1 MAIPARWNCNNVQNS
16 RHRVFLPIIIIRYSL
31 LQNSWIL
38 LDCKVRKRKSAVRTQ
53 SGAYLE
59 RFIDHELLDMKNSN
73 SADKDKLSSG
83 SRLLQK
89 VNEAMNIPDPERAAR
104 IQLLKKQVQN
114 GTYKVDA
121 DKVAQSMLRDLIKD
135 LL

>member
-1 MAIPARWNCNNVQNS
+1 
-16 RHRVFLPIIIIRYSL
+16 
-31 LQNSWIL
+31 
-38 LDCKVRKRKSAVRTQ
+38 
-53 SGAYLE
+53 
-59 RFIDHELLDMKNSN
+59 MKNSN

-104 IQLLKKQVQN
+104 IQLLKEQVQK

-121 DKVAQSMLRDLIKD
+121 DKVAQSMLKDLIKD
-135 LL
+135 L

>member
-1 MAIPARWNCNNVQNS
+1 
-16 RHRVFLPIIIIRYSL
+16 
-31 LQNSWIL
+31 
-38 LDCKVRKRKSAVRTQ
+38 
-53 SGAYLE
+53 
-59 RFIDHELLDMKNSN
+59 MKNSN

-104 IQLLKKQVQN
+104 IQLLKKQVEQ

-121 DKVAQSMLRDLIKD
+121 DKVALSMLKDLIKD
-135 LL
+135 L

>member
-1 MAIPARWNCNNVQNS
+1 
-16 RHRVFLPIIIIRYSL
+16 
-31 LQNSWIL
+31 
-38 LDCKVRKRKSAVRTQ
+38 
-53 SGAYLE
+53 
-59 RFIDHELLDMKNSN
+59 MKNSN

-104 IQLLKKQVQN
+104 IQLLKEQVQK

>member
-1 MAIPARWNCNNVQNS
+1 
-16 RHRVFLPIIIIRYSL
+16 
-31 LQNSWIL
+31 
-38 LDCKVRKRKSAVRTQ
+38 
-53 SGAYLE
+53 
-59 RFIDHELLDMKNSN
+59 MKNSN
-73 SADKDKLSSG
+73 SA

-104 IQLLKKQVQN
+104 IQLLKEQVQK

>member
-1 MAIPARWNCNNVQNS
+1 
-16 RHRVFLPIIIIRYSL
+16 
-31 LQNSWIL
+31 
-38 LDCKVRKRKSAVRTQ
+38 
-53 SGAYLE
+53 
-59 RFIDHELLDMKNSN
+59 MKNSN

-104 IQLLKKQVQN
+104 IQLLKEQVQK

-121 DKVAQSMLRDLIKD
+121 DKVALSMLKDLIKD
-135 LL
+135 L

>member
-1 MAIPARWNCNNVQNS
+1 LGFPF
-16 RHRVFLPIIIIRYSL
+16 RH
-31 LQNSWIL
+31 
-38 LDCKVRKRKSAVRTQ
+38 
-53 SGAYLE
+53 YLE

-73 SADKDKLSSG
+73 SA

-104 IQLLKKQVQN
+104 IQLLKEQVQK

>member
-1 MAIPARWNCNNVQNS
+1 
-16 RHRVFLPIIIIRYSL
+16 
-31 LQNSWIL
+31 
-38 LDCKVRKRKSAVRTQ
+38 
-53 SGAYLE
+53 
-59 RFIDHELLDMKNSN
+59 MKNSN

-104 IQLLKKQVQN
+104 IQFLKEQVQK

-121 DKVAQSMLRDLIKD
+121 DKVAQSMLKDLIKD